1 MGLDG
6 GMAVRRIPL
15 LAGTALRP
23 RRFCPEAGLLD
34 LMRQVERPGWI
45 NLGAGV
51 PAPELLPVA
60 GLKRAFAQANR
71 QYGRKM
77 WAYQRPEG
85 HEGLRERVAARFAA
99 RGVRVDASG
108 VLLTTGCT
116 QALHLALAV
125 HAARGSVVACESPCY
140 YNLLEQ
146 IHAAGCRALPL
157 PLAGA
162 GGIDLDAALPL
173 LRRHRPACL
182 VVCSTLS
189 NPSAATLGAGA
200 REALVKACRQL
211 GIRIIEDDIYSEL
224 HEAGAPRPL
233 RAWDPE
239 GRVVTVVTSFC
250 KSVAPGLRV
259 GAMLPGDAF
268 EAAVRRK
275 CMADLHS
282 GVVAEATLAAFMEGE
297 ALDRHL
303 DALRAVCRRRRTR
316 LRRAVLDHFPPGTV
330 VADPPGGFI
339 LWVELAEKTDAA
351 ALQKEAG
358 KRKVSF
364 APGEMFLSSVP
375 SRTCM
380 RLNAARAEEAD
391 LEHGAALLGR
401 ALAAAR

>member
-6 GMAVRRIPL
+6 WMVESNPL
-15 LAGTALRP
+15 LSKRALRP
-23 RRFCPEAGLLD
+23 RRFCPETGLLE

-60 GLKRAFAQANR
+60 ALRRAFARANR
-71 QYGRKM
+71 EDGRRM

-85 HEGLRERVAARFAA
+85 HEGLREKVAARYAA
-99 RGVRVDASG
+99 RGVLVDAGG

-125 HAARGSVVACESPCY
+125 HAAPGSVVACESPCY

-146 IHAAGCRALPL
+146 IHAAGCAALPL
-157 PLAGA
+157 PAAGA
-162 GGIDLDAALPL
+162 GGIDVEVALPL

-182 VVCSTLS
+182 VVCPTLS
-189 NPSAATLGAGA
+189 NPGTATMAAGTRA
-200 REALVKACRQL
+200 ALVEACRRL

-239 GRVVTVVTSFC
+239 GRVVTVVSSFC

-259 GAMLPGDAF
+259 GMMLPGDAL

-282 GVVAEATLAAFMEGE
+282 AVVAEATLAAFMEGD

-303 DALRAVCRRRRTR
+303 TQLRRVCRRRRER
-316 LRRAVLDHFPPGTV
+316 LRAAVQAHFPEGTV
-330 VADPPGGFI
+330 ASDPPGGFI
-339 LWVELAEKTDAA
+339 LWVEVPGRVDAG
-351 ALQKEAG
+351 ALRREAVR
-358 KRKVSF
+358 RKVSY
-364 APGEMFLSSVP
+364 APGEIFLTQAP
-375 SRTCM
+375 RRTCM
-380 RLNAARAEEAD
+380 RLNAARAGEAD
-391 LEHGAALLGR
+391 LERGAKLLAQALS
-401 ALAAAR
+401 AC